1 MTLSMAPEFEIA
13 GNRYRFDGMT
23 AQTESR
29 ILRRFAPLIA
39 EALPLVLAPGPRLAI
54 RPNID
59 VVKIARAVFGS
70 WGRLSDDDTDMIERA
85 SLGALSRDIRGEWHP
100 VWPKGEPEPAFAYI
114 DGAVLQ
120 LLMGRALG
128 LTVQRWID
136 GSGDMVPAE
145 IRTAMQQ
152 LH

>member
-1 MTLSMAPEFEIA
+1 MAPEFEIA
-13 GNRYRFDGMT
+13 GHRYRFNGMT
-23 AQTESR
+23 AQTETR

-39 EALPLVLAPGPRLAI
+39 EALPLVLASGSRIAL

-59 VVKIARAVFGS
+59 VVKISRAVFGS
-70 WGRLSDDDTDMIERA
+70 WGKLTDDDTDMIERA
-85 SLGALSRDIRGEWHP
+85 SLGALSRKVGNEWRP
-100 VWPKGEPEPAFAYI
+100 VWPKGQLEPVFPDI

-136 GSGDMVPAE
+136 GSGDMVPVE
-145 IRTAMQQ
+145 IRTAMQK

>member
-1 MTLSMAPEFEIA
+1 MAPEFEIA
-13 GNRYRFDGMT
+13 GHRYRFNGMT
-23 AQTESR
+23 AQTETR

-39 EALPLVLAPGPRLAI
+39 EALPLVLASGSRIAL

-59 VVKIARAVFGS
+59 VVKISRAVFGS
-70 WGRLSDDDTDMIERA
+70 WGKLTDDDTDMIERA
-85 SLGALSRDIRGEWHP
+85 SLGALSRKVGNEWRP
-100 VWPKGEPEPAFAYI
+100 VWPKGEVEPAFPDI

-136 GSGDMVPAE
+136 GSGDMVPTE
-145 IRTAMQQ
+145 IRTAMQK

>member
-1 MTLSMAPEFEIA
+1 MAPEFEIA
-13 GNRYRFDGMT
+13 GHRYRFNGMT
-23 AQTESR
+23 AQTETR

-39 EALPLVLAPGPRLAI
+39 EALPLVLASGSRIAL

-59 VVKIARAVFGS
+59 VVKISRAVFGS
-70 WGRLSDDDTDMIERA
+70 WGKLTDDDTDMIERA
-85 SLGALSRDIRGEWHP
+85 SLGALSRKVGDGWQP
-100 VWPKGEPEPAFAYI
+100 VWPKGQLEPVFPDI

-136 GSGDMVPAE
+136 GSGDMVPVE
-145 IRTAMQQ
+145 IRTAMQK

>member
-1 MTLSMAPEFEIA
+1 MAPEFEIA
-13 GNRYRFDGMT
+13 GYRYRFNGMT
-23 AQTESR
+23 AQTETR

-39 EALPLVLAPGPRLAI
+39 EALPLVLASGSRVAL

-59 VVKIARAVFGS
+59 VVKISRAVFGS
-70 WGRLSDDDTDMIERA
+70 WGKLTDDDTDMIERA
-85 SLGALSRDIRGEWHP
+85 SLGALSRKVGGEWQP
-100 VWPKGEPEPAFAYI
+100 VWPMGEVGPAFPDI

-128 LTVQRWID
+128 LAVQRWID

-145 IRTAMQQ
+145 IRTAMQK

>member
-1 MTLSMAPEFEIA
+1 MAPEFEIA
-13 GNRYRFDGMT
+13 GHRYRFNGMT
-23 AQTESR
+23 AQTETR

-39 EALPLVLAPGPRLAI
+39 EALPLVLASGSRLAL

-59 VVKIARAVFGS
+59 AVKIARAVFGS

-85 SLGALSRDIRGEWHP
+85 SLGALSREVEGEWVP
-100 VWPKGEPEPAFAYI
+100 VWPKGEAEPAFPDI

-145 IRTAMQQ
+145 IRTAMQK

>member
-1 MTLSMAPEFEIA
+1 MAPEFEIA
-13 GNRYRFDGMT
+13 GSRYRFDGMS

-39 EALPLVLAPGPRLAI
+39 EALPLVLASGPRLAI
-54 RPNID
+54 RSNID
-59 VVKIARAVFGS
+59 VVKVARAVFGS
-70 WGRLSDDDTDMIERA
+70 WGKLSDDDTDMIERA
-85 SLGALSRDIRGEWHP
+85 SLGALSRQFGGEWTP
-100 VWPKGEPEPAFAYI
+100 VWPKGDLEPAFPDI

-128 LTVQRWID
+128 LVVQRWID

>member
-1 MTLSMAPEFEIA
+1 MAPQFEIA
-13 GNRYRFDGMT
+13 GHQYRFNGMT
-23 AQTESR
+23 AQTETR

-39 EALPLVLAPGPRLAI
+39 EALPLVLASGSRIAL

-59 VVKIARAVFGS
+59 VVKISRAVFGS
-70 WGRLSDDDTDMIERA
+70 WGKLTDDDTDMIERA
-85 SLGALSRDIRGEWHP
+85 SLGALSRKVGNEWQP
-100 VWPKGEPEPAFAYI
+100 VWPKGELEPAFPDI

-145 IRTAMQQ
+145 IRTAMQK

>member
-1 MTLSMAPEFEIA
+1 MAPEFEIA
-13 GNRYRFDGMT
+13 GSRYRFDGMS

-39 EALPLVLAPGPRLAI
+39 EALPLVLASGPRLAL

-59 VVKIARAVFGS
+59 VVKVARAVFGS
-70 WGRLSDDDTDMIERA
+70 WGKLTDDDTDMIERA
-85 SLGALSRDIRGEWHP
+85 SLGALSRQVGGAWTP
-100 VWPKGEPEPAFAYI
+100 VWPKGDLEPAFTDI

-128 LTVQRWID
+128 LVVQRWID